1 MPILLNK
8 HFVPYGAK
16 QLAMISGEPLTKV
29 DLPKRIGLHAS
40 DQPKCYDVDRPQSRT
55 EIPSIAVERHKS
67 GAREIVV
74 TTATGISTRKAHNVN
89 KQAKSISK

>member
-1 MPILLNK
+1 
-8 HFVPYGAK
+8 
-16 QLAMISGEPLTKV
+16 MISGEPLTKV

-40 DQPKCYDVDRPQSRT
+40 DQPQCYDVDRPQSRT

-74 TTATGISTRKAHNVN
+74 TTATAGSTQKAHNLN
-89 KQAKSISK
+89 KQATSISK